1 MPRFADLLERF
12 LYRPDEAVGPFL
24 ELAPEAEP
32 AARPSPEEVPEE
44 YLAFELA
51 GETYALPIAGVR
63 QILKVGAV
71 TEVPRAEPR
80 LLGLINVRGEMLPL
94 YDVKVGLHLATTYPT
109 VRTGADV
116 PRGTRVVLVR
126 DPGGDAGL
134 LVDRV
139 VGAVKLTRSL
149 LESVPP
155 LGRQRAAVAGLAR
168 DRGAL
173 YILLDVP
180 QVLG

>member
-1 MPRFADLLERF
+1 MARFSDLLERF
-12 LYRPDEAVGPFL
+12 LYRPDEAVGTFL
-24 ELAPEAEP
+24 ELAPETDAP
-32 AARPSPEEVPEE
+32 PPPVPEEAPEE

-63 QILKVGAV
+63 QILRVGAV
-71 TEVPRAEPR
+71 TEVPRAESR

-94 YDVKVGLHLATTYPT
+94 YDVKVGLHLAAGYPT
-109 VRTGADV
+109 VRSGADV

-126 DPGGDAGL
+126 DPGGDAGI

-139 VGAVKLTRSL
+139 AGPVKLTRSV

-168 DRGAL
+168 ENGAL
-173 YILLDVP
+173 YILLDVQ